1 MRSSRFAFF
10 SLRSRFKSCSLD
22 SARVAACCGRNP
34 ALLRALL
41 AENSSPLERVMLH
54 WENTPEC
61 LMGTLL
67 CLAAAA
73 GRTDQVRE
81 LLERG
86 MDPNEHDAPSARYSC
101 PSRMSLTQS

>member
-1 MRSSRFAFF
+1 
-10 SLRSRFKSCSLD
+10 
-22 SARVAACCGRNP
+22 
-34 ALLRALL
+34 
-41 AENSSPLERVMLH
+41 MLH

-86 MDPNEHDAPSARYSC
+86 VDPNENDAPQRSVFMSEPHSFDTVVTPLYMARKYGHRETAKLLERNGGISF
-101 PSRMSLTQS
+101 PA